1 MTENLTKLIV
11 TTIVTVIFF
20 GGCTHQIRDEIKE
33 IKERVKQLE
42 DAQKELNEDSK
53 AAGKELTDLKKKFR
67 HTRMKDFLSDTISQ
81 IGFLR
86 KGSLTKIIKDERIL
100 DWADHE
106 EILKFY
112 LDRLKNLIER
122 NNKNGV
128 RNATFVIRLLE
139 LDPETWKNYSDY
151 ICRVYNSEILPYPLK
166 WKETLKYYFDILDKI
181 PGNKMK
187 MKAFMIGTVS
197 SADSVRKMSMKKIVN
212 GKSILSRA
220 DHEEI
225 LKFYLDRLEGL
236 IADNNTGG
244 MNNAILILK
253 QINIEALKKHD
264 ARLDDIYMGL
274 TNDQTWEETS
284 EFFFDSTIDR
294 ISDDTLNM

>member
-1 MTENLTKLIV
+1 MTEKLTKLIV
-11 TTIVTVIFF
+11 TAIITVIFF
-20 GGCTHQIRDEIKE
+20 GGCTHHIRSEIKE
-33 IKERVKQLE
+33 IKGRVKQLE

-53 AAGKELTDLKKKFR
+53 AAGKELTGLKKKFG
-67 HTRMKDFLSDTISQ
+67 HTRIKDFLSDTISQ

-86 KGSLTKIIKDERIL
+86 KGSLTKIIKDEKIL

-112 LDRLKNLIER
+112 LDRLENLIER

-128 RNATFVIRLLE
+128 RNATFVMRLLN

-151 ICRVYNSEILPYPLK
+151 ICRVYNSKILPYPLK
-166 WKETLKYYFDILDKI
+166 WKETLEYYFDILDKM
-181 PGNKMK
+181 PDNNLKR
-187 MKAFMIGTVS
+187 KAFMMGTVS
-197 SADSVRKMSMKKIVN
+197 LADSVRKMSMKKIVN
-212 GKSILSRA
+212 GESILSRA
-220 DHEEI
+220 DHDEI
-225 LKFYLDRLEGL
+225 LKFYLDRLDGL

-264 ARLDDIYMGL
+264 AKLDDIYLSL
-274 TNDQTWEETS
+274 TNEQRWEETS
-284 EFFFDSTIDR
+284 ESFFDSTIDR